1 MFFGLGGAVEG
12 GVHAWNVSKLL
23 FTLGECCRAKKKT
36 NGKKQE
42 RVGERQSEGGQNAH
56 NRLDVDHI
64 NALERWVWCK

>member
-1 MFFGLGGAVEG
+1 MPGML
-12 GVHAWNVSKLL
+12 VSVL